1 MVAEPYSRKEGA
13 VGQLA
18 AEWLCTPTSRFVHAA
33 KLNSDT
39 SGLFSSTYKVCNL
52 CKPIYQTVDGS

>member
-1 MVAEPYSRKEGA
+1 MVAEPSRRKEGV

-33 KLNSDT
+33 KLNQWYERPT
-39 SGLFSSTYKVCNL
+39 LFHLQSL
-52 CKPIYQTVDGS
+52 